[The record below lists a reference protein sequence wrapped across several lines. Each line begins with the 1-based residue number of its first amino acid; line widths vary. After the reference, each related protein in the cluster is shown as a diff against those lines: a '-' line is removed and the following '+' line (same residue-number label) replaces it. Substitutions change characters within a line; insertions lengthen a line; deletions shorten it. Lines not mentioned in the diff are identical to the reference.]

1 MTWALLTLKQIG
13 CNNMKYLSL
22 TLFLVFSLTAFSQSI
37 LLKGGMVHSGTGAE
51 ATLQDILISGNKIAK
66 IGSNLIISGK
76 TQVIELNGLPVT
88 PGLISPMSNL
98 GIVEINAL
106 DVTRDDESDILKAG
120 FSIFNAFNPHS
131 TGIPWNRSN
140 GVTSAITSPGS
151 SSFPMFG
158 LASYFVLDGSLE
170 IQGLRDIAMFG
181 RMGSSYGSRA
191 ETLTILESLLELGQK
206 ASNTPIEEILAMRL
220 ADQLELQ
227 AQDIQA
233 LDNLVNNDLPFVLE
247 TNRAVDIL
255 QAIALKKKYGL
266 NLVLSSVEEAPMVI
280 NQLKAS
286 EIPVIIDPMD
296 NIPDSFD
303 ELGSSLMLGKILDQA
318 GIRVMFSTQRS
329 HNYHLMRQGSGNAV
343 AHGMSYESAIRGMTL
358 TVAETFKLGNRGSII
373 EGKIA
378 DIVVWDADP
387 LEPSS
392 FPQLV
397 FIEGKSQDLIS
408 RSTRLTERYT
418 NKDKKPSSYKH

>member
-1 MTWALLTLKQIG
+1 
-13 CNNMKYLSL
+13 MKYLSL
-22 TLFLVFSLTAFSQSI
+22 AFVIIFSLNTFAQSI
-37 LLKGGMVHSGTGAE
+37 LLKGGMVHSGTGAS
-51 ATLQDILISGNKIAK
+51 AKIQDILISGSKISN
-66 IGSNLIISGK
+66 IGNDIIINGK

-151 SSFPMFG
+151 SDFPIFG
-158 LASYFVLDGSLE
+158 LASYFILDGSLE
-170 IQGLRDIAMFG
+170 IKGLRDVAMFG

-191 ETLTILESLLELGQK
+191 ETLAVLESLLELGQK
-206 ASNTPIEEILAMRL
+206 ASIMPVEEILEMRL

-227 AQDIQA
+227 AQDIIA
-233 LDNLVNNDLPFVLE
+233 LNNLVNNDLPFVLE

-266 NLVLSSVEEAPMVI
+266 NLILSSVEEAPMVI

-286 EIPVIIDPMD
+286 NIPVIIDPMD

-303 ELGSSLMLGKILDQA
+303 ELGSSLILGKILDQA
-318 GIRVMFSTQRS
+318 GIKIMFSTQRS

-343 AHGMSYESAIRGMTL
+343 AYGMSYESAIRGMTN
-358 TVAETFKLGNRGSII
+358 TVAETFNLGNRGSLVK
-373 EGKIA
+373 GKIA

-392 FPQLV
+392 FPK
-397 FIEGKSQDLIS
+397 FIFIDGKPQALTS

-418 NKDKKPSSYKH
+418 DKDDKPSSYKH

>member
-1 MTWALLTLKQIG
+1 
-13 CNNMKYLSL
+13 MKYLSL
-22 TLFLVFSLTAFSQSI
+22 AFVIIFSLNTFAQSI
-37 LLKGGMVHSGTGAE
+37 LLKGGMVHSGTGAS
-51 ATLQDILISGNKIAK
+51 AQIQDILISGSKISN
-66 IGSNLIISGK
+66 IGNDIIINGK

-151 SSFPMFG
+151 SDFPIFG
-158 LASYFVLDGSLE
+158 LASYFILDGSLE
-170 IQGLRDIAMFG
+170 IKGLRDVAMFG

-191 ETLTILESLLELGQK
+191 ETLAVLESLLELGQK
-206 ASNTPIEEILAMRL
+206 ASIMPVEEILEMRL

-227 AQDIQA
+227 AQDIIA
-233 LDNLVNNDLPFVLE
+233 LNNLVNNDLPFVLE

-266 NLVLSSVEEAPMVI
+266 NLILSSVEEAPMVI

-286 EIPVIIDPMD
+286 NIPVIIDPMD

-318 GIRVMFSTQRS
+318 GIKIMFSTQRS

-343 AHGMSYESAIRGMTL
+343 AYGMSYESAIRGMTN
-358 TVAETFKLGNRGSII
+358 TVAETFNLGNRGSLVK
-373 EGKIA
+373 GKIA

-392 FPQLV
+392 FPK
-397 FIEGKSQDLIS
+397 FIFIDGKPQALTS

-418 NKDKKPSSYKH
+418 DKDDKPSSYKH

>member
-1 MTWALLTLKQIG
+1 
-13 CNNMKYLSL
+13 MKYFSL
-22 TLFLVFSLTAFSQSI
+22 TLCLVFSLSAFSQSV
-37 LLKGGMVHSGTGAE
+37 LLKGGMVHSGAGEE
-51 ATLQDILISGNKIAK
+51 AKLQDILISGNMIAK
-66 IGSNLIISGK
+66 IGNNLTINGK

-98 GIVEINAL
+98 GIVEINSL
-106 DVTRDDESDILKAG
+106 DVTRDDESDILKSG
-120 FSIFNAFNPHS
+120 FSIFNAFNPNS
-131 TGIPWNRSN
+131 TGIAWNRSN

-170 IQGLRDIAMFG
+170 IKGLKDIAMFG
-181 RMGSSYGSRA
+181 RMGASYGSRA

-206 ASNTPIEEILAMRL
+206 AGSTPVEEVLEMRL

-227 AQDIQA
+227 AQDIRA
-233 LDNLVNNDLPFVLE
+233 LNNLVNKDLPFVLE

-255 QAIALKKKYGL
+255 QAIALKEKYGL

-280 NQLKAS
+280 NQLQAS
-286 EIPVIIDPMD
+286 GIPVIIDPMD

-303 ELGSSLMLGKILDQA
+303 ELGSSLMLGKVLDQA
-318 GIRVMFSTQRS
+318 GIKVMFNTQRS

-343 AHGMSYESAIRGMTL
+343 AYGMSYESAIRGMTL
-358 TVAETFKLGNRGSII
+358 TVAETFKLGNRGSLI

-378 DIVVWDADP
+378 DVVVWDADP

-392 FPQLV
+392 FPKFV
-397 FIEGKSQDLIS
+397 FIDGKLQDLSS

-418 NKDKKPSSYKH
+418 NKDDKPSSYKH

>member
-1 MTWALLTLKQIG
+1 
-13 CNNMKYLSL
+13 MKYFSL
-22 TLFLVFSLTAFSQSI
+22 TLCVVFSLSAFSQSV
-37 LLKGGMVHSGTGAE
+37 LLKGGMVHSGTGEE
-51 ATLQDILISGNKIAK
+51 AKLQDILISGNMIAK
-66 IGSNLIISGK
+66 IGNNLTINGK

-98 GIVEINAL
+98 GIVEINSL
-106 DVTRDDESDILKAG
+106 DVTRDDESDILKSG
-120 FSIFNAFNPHS
+120 FSIFNAFNPNS
-131 TGIPWNRSN
+131 TGIAWNRSN

-170 IQGLRDIAMFG
+170 IKGLKDIAMFG
-181 RMGSSYGSRA
+181 RMGASYGSRA

-206 ASNTPIEEILAMRL
+206 AGSTPVEEVLEMRL

-227 AQDIQA
+227 AQDIRA
-233 LDNLVNNDLPFVLE
+233 LNNLVNKDLPFVLE

-255 QAIALKKKYGL
+255 QAIALKEKYGL

-280 NQLKAS
+280 NQLQAS
-286 EIPVIIDPMD
+286 GISVIIDPMD

-303 ELGSSLMLGKILDQA
+303 ELGSSLMLGKVLDQA
-318 GIRVMFSTQRS
+318 GIKVMFSTQRS

-343 AHGMSYESAIRGMTL
+343 AYGMSYESAIRGMTL

-392 FPQLV
+392 FPKFV
-397 FIEGKSQDLIS
+397 FIDGKLQDLSS

-418 NKDKKPSSYKH
+418 NKDDKPSSYKH

>member
-1 MTWALLTLKQIG
+1 
-13 CNNMKYLSL
+13 MKYFSL
-22 TLFLVFSLTAFSQSI
+22 TLCLVFSLSAFSQSV
-37 LLKGGMVHSGTGAE
+37 LLKGGMVHSGAGEE
-51 ATLQDILISGNKIAK
+51 AKLQDILISGNMIAK
-66 IGSNLIISGK
+66 IGNNLTINGK

-98 GIVEINAL
+98 GIVEINSL
-106 DVTRDDESDILKAG
+106 DVTRDDESDILKSG
-120 FSIFNAFNPHS
+120 FSIFNAFNPNS
-131 TGIPWNRSN
+131 TGIAWNRSN

-170 IQGLRDIAMFG
+170 IKGLKDIAMFG
-181 RMGSSYGSRA
+181 RMGASYGSRA

-206 ASNTPIEEILAMRL
+206 AGSTPVEEVLEMRL

-227 AQDIQA
+227 AQDIRA
-233 LDNLVNNDLPFVLE
+233 LNNLVNKDLPFVLE

-255 QAIALKKKYGL
+255 QAIALKEKYGL

-280 NQLKAS
+280 NQLQAS
-286 EIPVIIDPMD
+286 GIPVIIDPMD

-303 ELGSSLMLGKILDQA
+303 ELGSSLMLGKVLDQA
-318 GIRVMFSTQRS
+318 GIKVMFSTQRS

-343 AHGMSYESAIRGMTL
+343 AYGMSYESAIRGMTL
-358 TVAETFKLGNRGSII
+358 TVAETFKLGNRGSLI

-378 DIVVWDADP
+378 DVVVWDADP

-392 FPQLV
+392 FPKFV
-397 FIEGKSQDLIS
+397 FIDGKLQDLSS
-408 RSTRLTERYT
+408 RSSRLTERYT
-418 NKDKKPSSYKH
+418 NKDDKPSSYKH

>member
-1 MTWALLTLKQIG
+1 
-13 CNNMKYLSL
+13 MKYFSL
-22 TLFLVFSLTAFSQSI
+22 TLFAVLSLNAFSQSI
-37 LLKGGMVHSGTGAE
+37 LLKGGMVHSGTGEE
-51 ATLQDILISGNKIAK
+51 ATLQDILISGNEIAK
-66 IGSNLIISGK
+66 IGKNLTINGN

-158 LASYFVLDGSLE
+158 LASYFILDGSLE
-170 IQGLRDIAMFG
+170 IKGLKDIAMFG
-181 RMGSSYGSRA
+181 RMGASYGSRA

-206 ASNTPIEEILAMRL
+206 ASNTPVEEILEMRL

-227 AQDIQA
+227 ARDILA
-233 LDNLVNNDLPFVLE
+233 LNNLVNNGLPFVLE

-280 NQLKAS
+280 DQLQAS
-286 EIPVIIDPMD
+286 GIPVIIDPMD
-296 NIPDSFD
+296 NIPNSFD
-303 ELGSSLMLGKILDQA
+303 ELGSSLLLGKVLDQA
-318 GIRVMFSTQRS
+318 GIKVMFSTQRS

-392 FPQLV
+392 FPKFV
-397 FIEGKSQDLIS
+397 FIEGKSQDLSS

-418 NKDKKPSSYKH
+418 NKDDKPSSYKH

>member
-1 MTWALLTLKQIG
+1 
-13 CNNMKYLSL
+13 MKYFSL
-22 TLFLVFSLTAFSQSI
+22 TLCLVFSLSAFSQSV
-37 LLKGGMVHSGTGAE
+37 LLKGGMVHSGAGEE
-51 ATLQDILISGNKIAK
+51 AKLQDILISGNMISK
-66 IGSNLIISGK
+66 IGNNLTINGK

-98 GIVEINAL
+98 GIVEINSL
-106 DVTRDDESDILKAG
+106 DVTRDDESDILKSG
-120 FSIFNAFNPHS
+120 FSIFNAFNPNS
-131 TGIPWNRSN
+131 TGIAWNRSN
-140 GVTSAITSPGS
+140 GVTSAISSPSS

-170 IQGLRDIAMFG
+170 IKGLKDIAMFG
-181 RMGSSYGSRA
+181 RMGASYGSRA

-206 ASNTPIEEILAMRL
+206 AGSTPVEEVLEMRL

-227 AQDIQA
+227 AQDIRA
-233 LDNLVNNDLPFVLE
+233 LNNLVNKDLPFVLE

-255 QAIALKKKYGL
+255 QAIALKEKYGL

-280 NQLKAS
+280 NQLQAS
-286 EIPVIIDPMD
+286 GIPVIIDPMD

-303 ELGSSLMLGKILDQA
+303 ELGSSLMLGKVLDQA
-318 GIRVMFSTQRS
+318 GIKVMFSTQRS

-343 AHGMSYESAIRGMTL
+343 AYGMSYESAIRGMTL

-392 FPQLV
+392 FPKFV
-397 FIEGKSQDLIS
+397 FIDGKLQDLSS

-418 NKDKKPSSYKH
+418 NKDDKPSSYKH

>member
-1 MTWALLTLKQIG
+1 
-13 CNNMKYLSL
+13 MKYFSL
-22 TLFLVFSLTAFSQSI
+22 TLCLVFSLSTFSQSV
-37 LLKGGMVHSGTGAE
+37 LLKGGMVHSGVGEE
-51 ATLQDILISGNKIAK
+51 AKLQDILISGNMIAK
-66 IGSNLIISGK
+66 IGNNLTINGK

-98 GIVEINAL
+98 GIVEINSL
-106 DVTRDDESDILKAG
+106 DVTRDDESDILKSG
-120 FSIFNAFNPHS
+120 FSIFNAFNPNS
-131 TGIPWNRSN
+131 TGIAWNRSN

-170 IQGLRDIAMFG
+170 IKGLKDIAMFG
-181 RMGSSYGSRA
+181 RMGASYGSRA

-206 ASNTPIEEILAMRL
+206 AGSTPVEEVLEMRL

-227 AQDIQA
+227 AQDIRA
-233 LDNLVNNDLPFVLE
+233 LNNLVNKDLPFVLE

-255 QAIALKKKYGL
+255 QAIALKEKYGL

-280 NQLKAS
+280 DQLQAS
-286 EIPVIIDPMD
+286 GIPVIIDPMD

-303 ELGSSLMLGKILDQA
+303 ELGSSLMLGKVLDQA
-318 GIRVMFSTQRS
+318 GIKVMFSTQRS

-343 AHGMSYESAIRGMTL
+343 AYGMSYESAIRGMTL

-392 FPQLV
+392 FPKFV
-397 FIEGKSQDLIS
+397 FIDGKLQDLSS

-418 NKDKKPSSYKH
+418 NKDDKPSSYKH

>member
-1 MTWALLTLKQIG
+1 
-13 CNNMKYLSL
+13 MKYFSL
-22 TLFLVFSLTAFSQSI
+22 TLCLVFSLSAFSQSV
-37 LLKGGMVHSGTGAE
+37 LLKGGMVHSGAGEE
-51 ATLQDILISGNKIAK
+51 AKLQDILIAGNMIAK
-66 IGSNLIISGK
+66 IGNNLTINGK

-98 GIVEINAL
+98 GIVEINSL
-106 DVTRDDESDILKAG
+106 DVTRDDESDILKSG
-120 FSIFNAFNPHS
+120 FSIFNAFNPNS
-131 TGIPWNRSN
+131 TGIAWNRSN

-170 IQGLRDIAMFG
+170 IKGLKDIAMFG
-181 RMGSSYGSRA
+181 RMGASYGSRA

-206 ASNTPIEEILAMRL
+206 AGSTPVEEVLEMRL

-227 AQDIQA
+227 AQDIRA
-233 LDNLVNNDLPFVLE
+233 LNNLVNKDLPFVLE

-255 QAIALKKKYGL
+255 QAIALKEKYGL

-280 NQLKAS
+280 DQLQAS
-286 EIPVIIDPMD
+286 GIPVIIDPMD

-303 ELGSSLMLGKILDQA
+303 ELGSSLMLGKVLDQA
-318 GIRVMFSTQRS
+318 GIKVMFSTQRS

-343 AHGMSYESAIRGMTL
+343 AYGMSYESAIRGMTL

-392 FPQLV
+392 FPKFV
-397 FIEGKSQDLIS
+397 FIDGKLQDLSS

-418 NKDKKPSSYKH
+418 NKDDKPSSYKH